1 MKESEFIRQNKKR
14 WEDFEAALSSKEFN
28 PNRVAK
34 HYIETIDDLSF
45 ARTHYKNRLVRS
57 YLNGVSQILSLRIY
71 KTQKGTID
79 GIRKFWS
86 TDLPLIM
93 YHSRRE
99 LLISFLVFVASM
111 MIGAFSANQDAE
123 FVRQI
128 MGDGYVDMT
137 IANIEKGDPMAVY
150 KQQGMGDMFFGI
162 TLNNLFVAA
171 RTFIFGVFAGLGTI
185 FILIY
190 NGIMLGSFQYFF
202 FEYGVGFE
210 SILTIWQH
218 GTIEIFSIIL
228 AGAAGLAL
236 ARGLLFPGTYSRIDA
251 FRISGRKGL
260 MMMLG
265 LMPLL
270 VYSGFIEAV
279 VTRLTET
286 HWMFRLSTI
295 VGSLLFVI
303 LYFVWYPRRVAN
315 RNDLSTTLKINLQP
329 ISKTLYDKNQIVSNP
344 VIVGEVMSQLQMSRA
359 VMGWLVLVVG
369 SIGAFLLT
377 KTNYIIDVSKGYRD
391 HGVPEIYEF
400 VLTGEN
406 MGMFFLNIALIFLA
420 HLFASTIFKKYADEE
435 DRWKKAFI
443 ATRKTWLF
451 TLLSAIVCA
460 VLLTSGWMVFALIFW
475 GPISLIATCTMLD
488 TSSPTSNGIGHILTL
503 YKKGWFKIT
512 LVTTALGFIGFMALV
527 LFNEFIIKLLFAF
540 IPGFLPDG
548 AIISRETLMIFL
560 TSFLILSIYLF
571 FYTLIFLVSAFSY
584 YSMLEQ
590 ATAKSLMKQ
599 VIDNFPLDESEPTTK
614 NILNKRKLS
623 SI

>member
-14 WEDFEAALSSKEFN
+14 WEDFEAALSSKTFN

-71 KTQKGTID
+71 KTQKGTLA

-99 LLISFLVFVASM
+99 LLISFLVFVSSM
-111 MIGAFSANQDAE
+111 LIGAFSANQDAE

-137 IANIEKGDPMAVY
+137 IENIEKGDPMAVY
-150 KQQGMGDMFFGI
+150 KEQGMGEMFLGI

-171 RTFIFGVFAGLGTI
+171 RTFVLGVFAGLGTI

-210 SILTIWQH
+210 SMLTIWQH

-270 VYSGFIEAV
+270 IYSGFIEAV
-279 VTRLTET
+279 VTRLTDT
-286 HWMFRLSTI
+286 HWLFRLATI
-295 VGSLLFVI
+295 LGSLLFVV

-315 RNDLSTTLKINLQP
+315 RSDLSETLKINLQP
-329 ISKTLYDKNQIVSNP
+329 ISKTLFDKGEIVSNS
-344 VIVGEVMSQLQMSRA
+344 VIVGEVMSQMQRHRA
-359 VMGWLVLVVG
+359 IIGWFLLIIA
-369 SIGAFLLT
+369 SIGSFLFA
-377 KTNYIIDVSKGYRD
+377 KTDYIIDFNHGYRPNA
-391 HGVPEIYEF
+391 VPEAYEF
-400 VLTGEN
+400 VFTSDHVGL
-406 MGMFFLNIALIFLA
+406 FFWNVGIIFLA
-420 HLFASTIFKKYADEE
+420 YLCASTIFKRFASGEAN
-435 DRWKKAFI
+435 WKKALLG
-443 ATRKTWLF
+443 TRNTWLF
-451 TLLSAIVCA
+451 ALISAVITA
-460 VLLTSGWMVFALIFW
+460 FLLTSGWIIWVLLAW
-475 GPISLIATCTMLD
+475 WPISMIAIASLLD
-488 TSSPTSNGIGHILTL
+488 SSGAQSNVIQHTITL
-503 YKKGWFKIT
+503 YNRGWFKT
-512 LVTTALGFIGFMALV
+512 LIVTLALGFMGMMILIFFEEFLV
-527 LFNEFIIKLLFAF
+527 KLLFGF
-540 IPGFLPDG
+540 IPGFLPDNS
-548 AIISRETLMIFL
+548 ILSRETFMVVL
-560 TSFLILSIYLF
+560 TSFMIISIYF
-571 FYTLIFLVSAFSY
+571 FIYTLIFLVSAFSY
-584 YSMLEQ
+584 YSMVEQ
-590 ATAKSLMKQ
+590 ATAKSLMNLI
-599 VIDNFPLDESEPTTK
+599 IDQFPIEESEPTSK
-614 NILNKRKLS
+614 NILNRRKLS
-623 SI
+623 SF